1 MHHLETAWIP
11 SVLGVQQF
19 SPKSKNRIAFLQY
32 WLYHSDTLQDYGRY
46 MPVCTAK
53 NDREVYR
60 KTAELL
66 QVLWNQHEYRSV
78 NNSATAGWIRTV
90 ITPLEA
96 HWKPVSD
103 GTTHDPF
110 GALLGCASSR
120 ISPECLLFCRRTS
133 DRAEDR
139 RTDLDSP
146 WKSAS
151 NNIIFISIWLKL
163 ASQFLA
169 PVLLWSLIRDQKTSM
184 SIGYLAIYAFWSSYL
199 I

>member
-1 MHHLETAWIP
+1 MRIKRPIPTVVHTCHLENIWP
-11 SVLGVQQF
+11 SN
-19 SPKSKNRIAFLQY
+19 KS
-32 WLYHSDTLQDYGRY
+32 
-46 MPVCTAK
+46 
-53 NDREVYR
+53 
-60 KTAELL
+60 
-66 QVLWNQHEYRSV
+66 QHEYRSI
-78 NNSATAGWIRTV
+78 NTSATTGRIHAV

-96 HWKPVSD
+96 HWKPVSN
-103 GTTHDPF
+103 GTIHNPI

-139 RTDLDSP
+139 RTDLESP

-151 NNIIFISIWLKL
+151 NGIICISIWPKL
-163 ASQFLA
+163 GSQFLA